1 MSDPVAVSPAGGP
14 VDDAPA
20 PAENGGAGRKNGHAP
35 SRFGRRLAFAFATV
49 AALTAILAGALL
61 SVAWSF
67 QFRQYVQAGLQ
78 SYANGV
84 STIVAAYYPIYGFD
98 YGTLAQIPMQGA
110 TSSIGVQVFNAK
122 GALVYDEA
130 TMRSHLISAIKQ
142 GGALPPSLLPTGTAV
157 VLNPKGPVVTS
168 PITVSGKQVGLVRVW
183 AYGSAGSLMTERD
196 VRFRQGSFMGLG
208 LAAIGAILLA
218 SLAGLVYARRLVRP
232 IGQITAT
239 AQALRAGDHD
249 ARTGMVATDEI
260 GYLGRTFDQMADSIE
275 ADREMERRLT
285 ADVAHELRTPLQ
297 AIQATV
303 EAMQD
308 GVLPADGEH
317 LGIVRDETVRL
328 GRLAGGILELTRLER
343 GSVAFRTQRID
354 IAVPVR
360 AALDTHFVML
370 ESCDVSV
377 TSRIADGVFAI
388 ADPDRLQQ
396 AVGNLLSNAARYTP
410 AGGRMEISLERSA
423 GDALIEVAD
432 TGIGIAEE
440 DLGRV
445 FSRFWR
451 ADAARDRSSGGLG
464 IGLAVTK
471 EIIERCNG
479 TIGVRRREGGGTVFS
494 IRLPLA

>member
-1 MSDPVAVSPAGGP
+1 MTDPVVNSPMGEL
-14 VDDAPA
+14 VDGVPA
-20 PAENGGAGRKNGHAP
+20 PAENGAASRRNGHAP

-61 SVAWSF
+61 SVAWTF
-67 QFRQYVQAGLQ
+67 QFNQYVRAGLQ
-78 SYANGV
+78 SFANGV
-84 STIVAAYYPIYGFD
+84 STIVAAYYPIYGYD
-98 YGTLAQIPMQGA
+98 WGTLAQIPMQGQ
-110 TSSIGVQVFNAK
+110 SSIGVQVFDAK
-122 GALVYDEA
+122 GQLVYDE
-130 TMRSHLISAIKQ
+130 TSMRSHMLALVKA
-142 GGALPPSLLPTGTAV
+142 GGAARPSIQASPTAV

-168 PITVSGKQVGLVRVW
+168 PVIVSGKQVGLVRVW
-183 AYGSAGSLMTERD
+183 AYSSAGSLMTDRD
-196 VRFRQGSFMGLG
+196 LQFRQGSFLG
-208 LAAIGAILLA
+208 LAVAAFAAIMLA
-218 SLAGLVYARRLVRP
+218 SLAGLAYSRRLVQP

-239 AQALRAGDHD
+239 AQALRAGDRE
-249 ARTGMVATDEI
+249 ARTGMEPTDEI

-308 GVLPADGEH
+308 GVLPADEEH

-343 GSVAFRTQRID
+343 GSVSFKEQRLDLAI
-354 IAVPVR
+354 PVR
-360 AALDTHFVML
+360 AALDTHTAML
-370 ESCDVSV
+370 ESCDIS
-377 TSRIADGVFAI
+377 TTARITDGVFVV
-388 ADPDRLQQ
+388 ADPDRLTQ

-410 AGGRMEISLERSA
+410 AGGSVEISLERSN
-423 GDALIEVAD
+423 GTALIEVAD

-440 DLGRV
+440 DLTRV

-451 ADAARDRSSGGLG
+451 ANAARDRSSGGLG

-471 EIIERCNG
+471 EIVERMGG
-479 TIGVRRREGGGTVFS
+479 TISARRREGGGTVFS
-494 IRLPLA
+494 IALPLT